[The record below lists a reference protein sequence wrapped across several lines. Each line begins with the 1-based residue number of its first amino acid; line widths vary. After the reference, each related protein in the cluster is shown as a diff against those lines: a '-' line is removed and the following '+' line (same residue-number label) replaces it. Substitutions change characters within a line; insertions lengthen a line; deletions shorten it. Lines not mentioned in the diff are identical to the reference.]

1 MEDYRMGLGDCRR
14 AQEHCKRGM
23 EDYRM
28 GLGDCRRAQE
38 HCMMGLVKVELGHCS
53 LVQGDCRQ
61 AQGHYRKVQVLCRQ
75 ELELAHYT
83 TVLALEDCSLP
94 QVLVGCTRNLR
105 HSTCSRRSRDHSGR
119 G

>member
-75 ELELAHYT
+75 ELELDYKM
-83 TVLALEDCSLP
+83 VELEEDYKRP
-94 QVLVGCTRNLR
+94 EGWAYK
-105 HSTCSRRSRDHSGR
+105 
-119 G
+119 